1 MYGNR
6 KYKFRTI
13 VSTVSSFISDI
24 AFNKTKMYKFIDRDF
39 FNYAT
44 LSVVRKGAGVVKIW
58 NILNISCFKIPP
70 KDGAEITS
78 ILFIPALK

>member
-13 VSTVSSFISDI
+13 VSTVSSFISDL

-44 LSVVRKGAGVVKIW
+44 LSVVRKGAGVVKI
-58 NILNISCFKIPP
+58 
-70 KDGAEITS
+70 
-78 ILFIPALK
+78 